1 MDVIIVAGG
10 ALGERDSRT
19 LMPDTWILQ
28 RTQQTLLSLV
38 VVTDRCADVVVAP
51 SCCVVIGGGGA
62 RFCFETAYGTYIY
75 FLMCM
80 DQSFLRQG

>member
-1 MDVIIVAGG
+1 MRGRCCCNSMMVHV
-10 ALGERDSRT
+10 LEREMRGHHV
-19 LMPDTWILQ
+19 
-28 RTQQTLLSLV
+28 RAFLSL
-38 VVTDRCADVVVAP
+38 AHAP